1 MDISPLEIQKKE
13 FSKSMRGYNKEEVD
27 EFLERLTENYEKI
40 YKENKDLKEQIE
52 FLEGTIQSYK
62 EIEATLKN
70 TLILAEKT
78 AEEVKANAQQER
90 EIILKQASLQADK
103 ILQCA
108 EEKSNQINNQNEELM
123 RQFYLY
129 KTRFKNFLQSQLDYL
144 DCLKLDIFNNNISDL
159 SNPTLEA
166 AVTDDEDYE
175 QVFTEEVSTEKILAE
190 ETQTEETSDVRSNIS
205 EISFLK
211 EE

>member
-1 MDISPLEIQKKE
+1 MEIQKKE

-52 FLEGTIQSYK
+52 FLEGKIQSYK

-78 AEEVKANAQQER
+78 AEEVKINAQKER
-90 EIILKQASLQADK
+90 EIILKQASMQADK
-103 ILQCA
+103 ILQHA
-108 EEKSNQINNQNEELM
+108 EEKTNQINNQNEELM

-144 DCLKLDIFNNNISDL
+144 DCLKLDIFSNNVSDL
-159 SNPTLEA
+159 RVSTSEA
-166 AVTDDEDYE
+166 AAADDKDDE
-175 QVFTEEVSTEKILAE
+175 QVFTAEVSAE
-190 ETQTEETSDVRSNIS
+190 ETLSEETPDERSNIS
-205 EISFLK
+205 EISLLK

>member
-52 FLEGTIQSYK
+52 FLEGKIQSYK

-78 AEEVKANAQQER
+78 AEEVKINAQKER
-90 EIILKQASLQADK
+90 EIILKQASMQADK
-103 ILQCA
+103 ILQHA
-108 EEKSNQINNQNEELM
+108 EEKTNQINNQNEELM

-144 DCLKLDIFNNNISDL
+144 DCLKLDIFSNNVLDL
-159 SNPTLEA
+159 RVSTSEA
-166 AVTDDEDYE
+166 AAADDKDDE
-175 QVFTEEVSTEKILAE
+175 QVFTAEVSAE
-190 ETQTEETSDVRSNIS
+190 ETLSEETPDERSNIS
-205 EISFLK
+205 EISLLK

>member
-52 FLEGTIQSYK
+52 FLEGKIQSYK

-78 AEEVKANAQQER
+78 AEEVKINAQKER
-90 EIILKQASLQADK
+90 EIILKQASMQADK
-103 ILQCA
+103 ILQHA
-108 EEKSNQINNQNEELM
+108 EEKTNQINNQNEELM

-144 DCLKLDIFNNNISDL
+144 DCLKLDIFSNNVSDL
-159 SNPTLEA
+159 RVSTSEA
-166 AVTDDEDYE
+166 AAADDKDDE
-175 QVFTEEVSTEKILAE
+175 QVFTAEVSAE
-190 ETQTEETSDVRSNIS
+190 ETLSEETPDERSNIS
-205 EISFLK
+205 EISLLK